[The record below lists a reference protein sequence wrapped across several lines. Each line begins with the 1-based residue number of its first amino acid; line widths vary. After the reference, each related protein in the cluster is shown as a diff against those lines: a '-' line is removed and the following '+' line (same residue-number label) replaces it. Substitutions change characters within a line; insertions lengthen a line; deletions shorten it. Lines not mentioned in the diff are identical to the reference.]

1 MVIEMVRN
9 EGDNDRYAVQ
19 KEIWDAELSD
29 DDFRGDVEL
38 TPSEIEDM
46 DETIKRIGIGRFFKK
61 LRMD

>member
-1 MVIEMVRN
+1 MIEMVRN

>member
-1 MVIEMVRN
+1 MVRN